1 MPIQNSSRRSFVK
14 LLAATPLLTQIAA
27 RDLYAQA
34 ASAVGRDPRE
44 NVYTRLGV
52 KTVINCRGTW
62 TYLSGSL
69 EFPEVRQAQ
78 VEAAQH
84 FVNMLELQRAV
95 GRRLAELT
103 GAESGIVTS
112 GAAGAMAA
120 ATAGCMAGTDDKYI
134 WQLPDTTGLKHEV
147 IMVGGR
153 SAFDSAIRLTG
164 AKLVLAYSPE
174 ELANAI
180 NEKTAMI
187 YTTDLG
193 DKLQKQKSI
202 AKDHKIPML
211 LDDAAGIPPA
221 DNAKLYARMGID
233 LYCFSGGKGL
243 CGPQCSGLLLGR
255 KDLIEAALLNCSP
268 REGAVCRP
276 MKVGKEEI
284 IGCLTALET
293 WLKLDEKKLYAE
305 WNGRIDRIRK
315 LVETVSGVKTETFTP
330 DDGNRYPTLKI
341 SWDQQGW
348 RYTISDCVQELRA
361 GESSDRSSRSG
372 QSQFGD
378 SSSRGE
384 SEPQRTKRS
393 RPHRVGLNDDQ
404 AGRGNHCWTE
414 TEVHSGRCA
423 EEDGSLKTR
432 GCLEKNSSES
442 CFATVSG
449 GRFVFVESHS
459 ARAVARR
466 GSRARGRSSEPGLL
480 AWCECRRL
488 HLHFRARASASGWKF
503 AVDF

>member
-1 MPIQNSSRRSFVK
+1 MRSSSRRSFVK
-14 LLAATPLLTQIAA
+14 FVAAAPLLSQIAV
-27 RDLYAQA
+27 RQLYAQA
-34 ASAVGRDPRE
+34 ATAAGHDPRQ

-78 VEAAQH
+78 VEASQY
-84 FVNMLELQRAV
+84 FVNMLDLQRAV

-164 AKLVLAYSPE
+164 AKLVLTYSPE

-180 NEKTAMI
+180 NENTAMI

-193 DKLQKQKSI
+193 EKLQKEVSI
-202 AKDHKIPML
+202 AKDHKVPML

-221 DNAKLYARMGID
+221 DNAKLYARMGLD

-243 CGPQCSGLLLGR
+243 SGPQCSGLLLGR
-255 KDLIEAALLNCSP
+255 KDLVEAALLNCSP

-276 MKVGKEEI
+276 MKVGKEEV

-293 WLKLDEKKLYAE
+293 WLKMDEKKLYAE
-305 WNGRIDRIRK
+305 WNSRVDRIRK
-315 LVETVSGVKTETFTP
+315 LVETVPGIKTDTYTP

-341 SWDQQGW
+341 SWDQQAW
-348 RYTISDCVQELRA
+348 RYSISDCVQQLRDGDPVIEVLGADNPSLVRAVREGNPNHKEPKGPDHIELVSMTIKPGEEIIVGQRLRA
-361 GESSDRSSRSG
+361 ILGAA
-372 QSQFGD
+372 Q
-378 SSSRGE
+378 
-384 SEPQRTKRS
+384 K
-393 RPHRVGLNDDQ
+393 
-404 AGRGNHCWTE
+404 
-414 TEVHSGRCA
+414 
-423 EEDGSLKTR
+423 K
-432 GCLEKNSSES
+432 
-442 CFATVSG
+442 
-449 GRFVFVESHS
+449 S
-459 ARAVARR
+459 AA
-466 GSRARGRSSEPGLL
+466 
-480 AWCECRRL
+480 
-488 HLHFRARASASGWKF
+488 
-503 AVDF
+503 

>member
-1 MPIQNSSRRSFVK
+1 V
-14 LLAATPLLTQIAA
+14 AAAPLLSQIAV
-27 RDLYAQA
+27 RQLYAQA
-34 ASAVGRDPRE
+34 ATAAGHDPRQ

-78 VEAAQH
+78 VEASQY
-84 FVNMLELQRAV
+84 FVNMLDLQRAV

-180 NEKTAMI
+180 NENTAMI
-187 YTTDLG
+187 YTTNLG
-193 DKLQKQKSI
+193 EKLQKELSI
-202 AKDHKIPML
+202 AKDHKVPML

-221 DNAKLYARMGID
+221 DNAKLYARMGVD

-243 CGPQCSGLLLGR
+243 SGPQCSGLLLGR

-276 MKVGKEEI
+276 MKVGKEEV

-293 WLKLDEKKLYAE
+293 WLKMDEKKLYAE
-305 WNGRIDRIRK
+305 WNSRVDRIRK
-315 LVETVSGVKTETFTP
+315 LVETVPGIKTDTYTP

-341 SWDQQGW
+341 SWDQQAW
-348 RYTISDCVQELRA
+348 RYSISDCVQQLRDGDPVIEVLGADNPSLVRAVREGKPNRKEPKGPDHIELVSMTIKPGEEIIVGQRLRA
-361 GESSDRSSRSG
+361 ILGAA
-372 QSQFGD
+372 Q
-378 SSSRGE
+378 
-384 SEPQRTKRS
+384 K
-393 RPHRVGLNDDQ
+393 
-404 AGRGNHCWTE
+404 
-414 TEVHSGRCA
+414 
-423 EEDGSLKTR
+423 K
-432 GCLEKNSSES
+432 
-442 CFATVSG
+442 
-449 GRFVFVESHS
+449 S
-459 ARAVARR
+459 AA
-466 GSRARGRSSEPGLL
+466 
-480 AWCECRRL
+480 
-488 HLHFRARASASGWKF
+488 
-503 AVDF
+503 

>member
-1 MPIQNSSRRSFVK
+1 MPMRNSSRRSFVK
-14 LLAATPLLTQIAA
+14 LLAAAPLLGQIAA

-34 ASAVGRDPRE
+34 ASAVGRDPRQ
-44 NVYTRLGV
+44 NIYSRLGV

-78 VEAAQH
+78 VEAANH
-84 FVNMLELQRAV
+84 FVNVIELQRAV

-120 ATAGCMAGTDDKYI
+120 ATAGCMAGSDDKYI

-164 AKLVLAYSPE
+164 AQLVLAYSPE

-180 NEKTAMI
+180 NDNTAMI

-193 DKLQKQKSI
+193 DKLQKELSI
-202 AKDHKIPML
+202 AKERNVPML
-211 LDDAAGIPPA
+211 LDDAAGIPPVE
-221 DNAKLYARMGID
+221 NAKLYARMGVD

-255 KDLIEAALLNCSP
+255 KDLIESALLNCSP

-293 WLKLDEKKLYAE
+293 WLTLDEKKLYAD
-305 WNGRIDRIRK
+305 WNGRIERIRK
-315 LVETVSGVKTETFTP
+315 LVETVPGVKTDVFIP
-330 DDGNRYPTLKI
+330 DDGNRYPTLKVA
-341 SWDQQGW
+341 WDQQGW
-348 RYTISDCVQELRA
+348 RYSISDCVEELRA
-361 GESSDRSSRSG
+361 GN
-372 QSQFGD
+372 
-378 SSSRGE
+378 
-384 SEPQRTKRS
+384 P
-393 RPHRVGLNDDQ
+393 VI
-404 AGRGNHCWTE
+404 
-414 TEVHSGRCA
+414 EVLGA
-423 EEDGSLKTR
+423 DNPSL
-432 GCLEKNSSES
+432 
-442 CFATVSG
+442 V
-449 GRFVFVESHS
+449 
-459 ARAVARR
+459 RAVREGNPNR
-466 GSRARGRSSEPGLL
+466 KERKGPDHIELVSMTIKPGEEMIVGQRLRAILG
-480 AWCECRRL
+480 A
-488 HLHFRARASASGWKF
+488 AQKKAA
-503 AVDF
+503 A

>member
-1 MPIQNSSRRSFVK
+1 MQIRNSSRRSFVK

-27 RDLYAQA
+27 RDLYGQA
-34 ASAVGRDPRE
+34 ASAIGRDPRQ

-78 VEAAQH
+78 LEAALY

-95 GRRLAELT
+95 GRRLSELT

-112 GAAGAMAA
+112 GSAGAMAA
-120 ATAGCMAGTDDKYI
+120 ATAGCMAGTDDKHI

-164 AKLVLAYSPE
+164 AKLVLTYSPE
-174 ELANAI
+174 ELTSAI
-180 NEKTAMI
+180 NENTAMI

-193 DKLQKQKSI
+193 EKLQRVVAI
-202 AKDHKIPML
+202 AKQRKIPML

-221 DNAKLYARMGID
+221 DNARLYARMGID

-255 KDLIEAALLNCSP
+255 KDLIESALLNSSP

-276 MKVGKEEI
+276 MKVGKEEV

-293 WLKLDEKKLYAE
+293 WLKVDEKKLYAE
-305 WNGRIDRIRK
+305 WNARIDRIRK
-315 LVETVSGVKTETFTP
+315 LVETVPGVTTSTYVPE
-330 DDGNRYPTLKI
+330 DGNRYPTLTVK
-341 SWDQQGW
+341 WDQQAWGFS
-348 RYTISDCVQELRA
+348 ISDCVRELRA
-361 GESSDRSSRSG
+361 SDPVIEVLGTDNPSLVTAVREGNPNSKERKGPDHIELVSMTIKPGEEIIVG
-372 QSQFGD
+372 Q
-378 SSSRGE
+378 R
-384 SEPQRTKRS
+384 
-393 RPHRVGLNDDQ
+393 L
-404 AGRGNHCWTE
+404 
-414 TEVHSGRCA
+414 
-423 EEDGSLKTR
+423 
-432 GCLEKNSSES
+432 
-442 CFATVSG
+442 
-449 GRFVFVESHS
+449 
-459 ARAVARR
+459 RAVLGA
-466 GSRARGRSSEPGLL
+466 AQKK
-480 AWCECRRL
+480 A
-488 HLHFRARASASGWKF
+488 A
-503 AVDF
+503 

>member
-1 MPIQNSSRRSFVK
+1 V
-14 LLAATPLLTQIAA
+14 AAAPLLSQIAV
-27 RDLYAQA
+27 RQLYAQA
-34 ASAVGRDPRE
+34 ATAAGHDPRQ

-78 VEAAQH
+78 VEASQY
-84 FVNMLELQRAV
+84 FVNMLDLQRAV

-180 NEKTAMI
+180 NENTAMI
-187 YTTDLG
+187 YTTNLG
-193 DKLQKQKSI
+193 EKLQKELSI
-202 AKDHKIPML
+202 AKDHKVPML

-221 DNAKLYARMGID
+221 DNAKLYARMGVD

-243 CGPQCSGLLLGR
+243 SGPQCSGLLLGR

-276 MKVGKEEI
+276 MKVGKEEV

-293 WLKLDEKKLYAE
+293 WLKMDEKKLYAE
-305 WNGRIDRIRK
+305 WNSRVDRIRK
-315 LVETVSGVKTETFTP
+315 LVETVPGIKTDTYTP

-341 SWDQQGW
+341 SWDQQAW
-348 RYTISDCVQELRA
+348 RYSISDCVQQLRDGDPVIEVLGADNPSLVRAVREGNPNHKEPKGPDHIELVSMTIKPGEEIIVGQRLRA
-361 GESSDRSSRSG
+361 ILGAA
-372 QSQFGD
+372 Q
-378 SSSRGE
+378 
-384 SEPQRTKRS
+384 K
-393 RPHRVGLNDDQ
+393 
-404 AGRGNHCWTE
+404 
-414 TEVHSGRCA
+414 
-423 EEDGSLKTR
+423 K
-432 GCLEKNSSES
+432 
-442 CFATVSG
+442 
-449 GRFVFVESHS
+449 S
-459 ARAVARR
+459 AA
-466 GSRARGRSSEPGLL
+466 
-480 AWCECRRL
+480 
-488 HLHFRARASASGWKF
+488 
-503 AVDF
+503 

>member
-1 MPIQNSSRRSFVK
+1 MPSLNSSRRSFMK
-14 LLAATPLLTQIAA
+14 LAAAAPLLSQIAA
-27 RDLYAQA
+27 RDLYTQA
-34 ASAVGRDPRE
+34 ATAVGKDPRQ

-52 KTVINCRGTW
+52 NTVINCRGTW

-84 FVNMLELQRAV
+84 FVNVLDLQRAV
-95 GRRLAELT
+95 GRRLSELT

-120 ATAGCMAGTDDKYI
+120 ATAGCMAGSDDKNI

-147 IMVGGR
+147 VMVGGR

-164 AKLVLAYSPE
+164 AKLVLVYSPE

-180 NEKTAMI
+180 SENTAMI

-193 DKLQKQKSI
+193 EKLQKELAV
-202 AKDHKIPML
+202 AKDRKVPML

-221 DNAKLYARMGID
+221 SNAKLYAKMGID

-243 CGPQCSGLLLGR
+243 SGPQCSGLLLGR

-305 WNGRIDRIRK
+305 WNGRVERIRK
-315 LVETVSGVKTETFTP
+315 LVDTVPGVNTEIYVP
-330 DDGNRYPTLKI
+330 EDGNRYPTLKV
-341 SWDQQGW
+341 SWDQDAW
-348 RYTISDCVQELRA
+348 KLSISDCVQQLRA
-361 GESSDRSSRSG
+361 SNPVIEVLGIDNPSLVTAVREGNPKPTAKERKAPDHIELVSMTIKPGEEMIVG
-372 QSQFGD
+372 Q
-378 SSSRGE
+378 R
-384 SEPQRTKRS
+384 
-393 RPHRVGLNDDQ
+393 L
-404 AGRGNHCWTE
+404 
-414 TEVHSGRCA
+414 
-423 EEDGSLKTR
+423 
-432 GCLEKNSSES
+432 
-442 CFATVSG
+442 
-449 GRFVFVESHS
+449 
-459 ARAVARR
+459 RAIL
-466 GSRARGRSSEPGLL
+466 RAAQQGKP
-480 AWCECRRL
+480 A
-488 HLHFRARASASGWKF
+488 A
-503 AVDF
+503 

>member
-1 MPIQNSSRRSFVK
+1 MQIASRRSFIK
-14 LLAATPLLTQIAA
+14 LVAAAPLLGRIRA

-34 ASAVGRDPRE
+34 ATAVGKDPRQ

-69 EFPEVRQAQ
+69 EFPEVREAQ
-78 VEAAQH
+78 LEAAQH
-84 FVNMLELQRAV
+84 FVNVLDLQRAV

-112 GAAGAMAA
+112 GAAGALAA
-120 ATAGCMAGTDDKYI
+120 AAAGCMAGADDRNI

-164 AKLVLAYSPE
+164 AKLVLAYSAD

-180 NEKTAMI
+180 NENTAMI

-193 DKLQKQKSI
+193 EKLQKELSV
-202 AKDHKIPML
+202 AKDRRVPML

-221 DNAKLYARMGID
+221 DNAKLYAKMGID

-243 CGPQCSGLLLGR
+243 RGPQCSGLLLGR

-293 WLKLDEKKLYAE
+293 WLKIDEKKLYAE
-305 WNGRIDRIRK
+305 WQTRIDRIRK
-315 LVETVSGVKTETFTP
+315 LVDTVPGVKTDVYVPE
-330 DDGNRYPTLKI
+330 DGNRYPTLKVA
-341 SWDQQGW
+341 WDQEAW
-348 RYTISDCVQELRA
+348 KFSIADCVERLRA
-361 GESSDRSSRSG
+361 SNPVIEVLGADNPSLVTAVREGNPKPTAKERKAPDHIELVSMTIKPGEEMIVG
-372 QSQFGD
+372 Q
-378 SSSRGE
+378 RL
-384 SEPQRTKRS
+384 RTILRAAQ
-393 RPHRVGLNDDQ
+393 Q
-404 AGRGNHCWTE
+404 A
-414 TEVHSGRCA
+414 
-423 EEDGSLKTR
+423 KT
-432 GCLEKNSSES
+432 
-442 CFATVSG
+442 A
-449 GRFVFVESHS
+449 
-459 ARAVARR
+459 A
-466 GSRARGRSSEPGLL
+466 
-480 AWCECRRL
+480 
-488 HLHFRARASASGWKF
+488 
-503 AVDF
+503 

>member
-1 MPIQNSSRRSFVK
+1 MK
-14 LLAATPLLTQIAA
+14 LFAAAPLLSQIAA

-34 ASAVGRDPRE
+34 ASAIGHDPRQ
-44 NVYTRLGV
+44 NIYTRLGV

-95 GRRLAELT
+95 GKRLSELT
-103 GAESGIVTS
+103 GAESGIITS

-120 ATAGCMAGTDDKYI
+120 ATAACMAGADDKHI

-164 AKLVLAYSPE
+164 AKLVLTYSPE
-174 ELANAI
+174 ELTNAI
-180 NEKTAMI
+180 NDNTAMI

-193 DKLQKQKSI
+193 DKLRQVLAI
-202 AKDHKIPML
+202 AKDHKVPML

-233 LYCFSGGKGL
+233 MYCFSGGKGL

-293 WLKLDEKKLYAE
+293 WLNIDEKKIYAE
-305 WNGRIDRIRK
+305 WNERVDRIRK
-315 LVETVSGVKTETFTP
+315 LVETVPGVKTDIFIPE
-330 DDGNRYPTLKI
+330 DGNRYPTLKI
-341 SWDQQGW
+341 FWDQQAW
-348 RYTISDCVQELRA
+348 HYSIADCVAELRA
-361 GESSDRSSRSG
+361 GDPVIEVLGVDNPSLVTTVREGNPNHKERKAPDHIELVSMTIKPGEEMIVG
-372 QSQFGD
+372 Q
-378 SSSRGE
+378 RL
-384 SEPQRTKRS
+384 RTLLGAAQK
-393 RPHRVGLNDDQ
+393 
-404 AGRGNHCWTE
+404 
-414 TEVHSGRCA
+414 
-423 EEDGSLKTR
+423 K
-432 GCLEKNSSES
+432 
-442 CFATVSG
+442 
-449 GRFVFVESHS
+449 S
-459 ARAVARR
+459 AA
-466 GSRARGRSSEPGLL
+466 
-480 AWCECRRL
+480 
-488 HLHFRARASASGWKF
+488 
-503 AVDF
+503 